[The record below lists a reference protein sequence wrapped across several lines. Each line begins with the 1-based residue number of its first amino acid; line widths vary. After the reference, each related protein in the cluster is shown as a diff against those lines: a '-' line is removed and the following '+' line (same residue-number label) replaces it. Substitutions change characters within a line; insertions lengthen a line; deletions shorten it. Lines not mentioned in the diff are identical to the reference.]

1 MSFPCWISP
10 MRRVSVRV
18 SVLAAAVFLAASL
31 ASAQSDVAPNQSN
44 APTLSAGESSSLQVA
59 SAADPGNLFADPAA
73 PTPAGGAAAAGG
85 QEYGGHGLWQKTKSN
100 FAFEAGGGFNA
111 PESNSITYGGNF
123 TVGGG
128 VNLNKHLAV
137 LAEYQFIDD
146 KLPGSLIAEAEAQG
160 GHAHVWSL
168 TLDPVLDL
176 FPKAKNDVYVTG
188 GGGFYRKVSSF
199 TDPEEEEV
207 CYYFCEVYDQNV
219 VIAHF
224 SSNQGGWNI
233 GAGFQHRLG
242 GMYGDSKTKLFAEA
256 RYVDVLSPAVTGLS
270 PNGSGLITTVEK
282 DTKMIPVTLGVR
294 F

>member
-10 MRRVSVRV
+10 VRRVSIRV
-18 SVLAAAVFLAASL
+18 SVLGAAAFLAASL
-31 ASAQSDVAPNQSN
+31 ATAQSDSAPNQPS
-44 APTLSAGESSSLQVA
+44 AATLSAGESSSLQVA
-59 SAADPGNLFADPAA
+59 SVAAPGDPFAAAAPAA
-73 PTPAGGAAAAGG
+73 GRAAGG
-85 QEYGGHGLWQKTKSN
+85 QEYGGHGLWQKAKSN
-100 FAFEAGGGFNA
+100 FAFEVGGGFNA

-146 KLPGSLIAEAEAQG
+146 KLPGSLIAEADAQG
-160 GHAHVWSL
+160 GHAHIWSL

-233 GAGFQHRLG
+233 GAGYQHRLG

-256 RYVDVLSPAVTGLS
+256 RYVDVMSPAITGLS

>member
-10 MRRVSVRV
+10 ARRV

-31 ASAQSDVAPNQSN
+31 ASAQSNIAPNQSS
-44 APTLSAGESSSLQVA
+44 APALSSGESSSLQLA
-59 SAADPGNLFADPAA
+59 SAAAPGDPFAEPAA
-73 PTPAGGAAAAGG
+73 PTPAGGASAGAAAG
-85 QEYGGHGLWQKTKSN
+85 QEYGGHGLWQKAKSN

-123 TVGGG
+123 NVGGG

-146 KLPGSLIAEAEAQG
+146 KLPGSLISEADAQG
-160 GHAHVWSL
+160 GHAHIWSF

-176 FPKAKNDVYVTG
+176 FPKAKNDIYVTG

-233 GAGFQHRLG
+233 GAGYERRLG

-270 PNGSGLITTVEK
+270 PNGSGLITSVEK
-282 DTKMIPVTLGVR
+282 DTKMVPVTLGVR